1 MLTAVYVICGLVIL
15 AESLNKLERTSPLAD
30 GLDLRQRASMWL
42 KAAAWSC
49 MAVGSAGAIVTPLL
63 PLERPPVQDVLMVL
77 GCAVLIIRTRVKE
90 G

>member
-1 MLTAVYVICGLVIL
+1 MLTAVYVICGLIIL
-15 AESLNKLERTSPLAD
+15 AEALNKLERTSPLAD
-30 GLDLRQRASMWL
+30 GLDLRQRVSMWL

-63 PLERPPVQDVLMVL
+63 PLEHPSIQDVLMVL
-77 GCAVLIIRTRVKE
+77 GCAVLIVRTRVKE

>member
-1 MLTAVYVICGLVIL
+1 MLTTVYVICGLIIL
-15 AESLNKLERTSPLAD
+15 AEALNKLERTSPLAD
-30 GLDLRQRASMWL
+30 GLDLRQRVSMWL

-63 PLERPPVQDVLMVL
+63 PLEHPQIQDVLMVL